1 MRDLPPPNALRAFEA
16 AARHGNLSK
25 AAVELHVTHGAVSRQ
40 VKQLEDFLGCELF
53 HRLPRGLQL
62 TARGREFAFGVQS
75 AFDQI
80 REAVEAV
87 RVDRDKQVLTVSTL
101 ASLAA
106 RWLVPRLHRFQSAH
120 PETEIRLS
128 TSPHLTDFDRD
139 GIDLA
144 IRYGRGRW
152 PGVTSLRLFTPEEFP
167 VCSPRLLKGTHP
179 LREPGDL
186 KHVPLL
192 HDTTHRHWQQWLE
205 LAGVK
210 GVDARQGLVVEDM
223 NVLIQAAIEGQGVA
237 LASAPLVQ
245 AEIASGRLVQPFR
258 ITLPVELAF
267 YAVHPKSRGGN
278 PAVQAFVDWLRVE
291 AGGEMPGAN

>member
-1 MRDLPPPNALRAFEA
+1 MRDLPPPNALKAFEA

-62 TARGREFAFGVQS
+62 TALGREFAFGVQG

-87 RVDRDKQVLTVSTL
+87 RVDNSRQVLTVSTL

-106 RWLVPRLHRFQSAH
+106 RWLVPRLHRFQKAH
-120 PETEIRLS
+120 PETDIRLS
-128 TSPHLTDFDRD
+128 TSPQLTDFDRD

-152 PGVTSLRLFTPEEFP
+152 PGVTALRLFTPEEFP
-167 VCSPRLLKGTHP
+167 VCSPKLLRGAHP
-179 LREPGDL
+179 LRMPADL
-186 KHVPLL
+186 KQVPLL

-205 LAGVK
+205 LAKVRGI
-210 GVDARQGLVVEDM
+210 DARQGLVVEDM

-245 AEIASGRLVQPFR
+245 AEIEAGRLVRPFQ
-258 ITLPVELAF
+258 INLPVELAF
-267 YAVHPKSRGGN
+267 YAVYPKNRGGD
-278 PAVQAFVDWLRVE
+278 PFVLTFVDWLREE
-291 AGGEMPGAN
+291 AGQMAGAT

>member
-1 MRDLPPPNALRAFEA
+1 MRDLPPPNALKAFEA

-62 TARGREFAFGVQS
+62 TALGREFAFGVQG

-87 RVDRDKQVLTVSTL
+87 RVDNSKQVLTVSTL

-106 RWLVPRLHRFQSAH
+106 RWLVPRLHRFQKAH

-128 TSPHLTDFDRD
+128 TSPQLTDFDRD

-152 PGVTSLRLFTPEEFP
+152 PGVTALRLFTPEEFP
-167 VCSPRLLKGTHP
+167 VCSPKLMRGAHP
-179 LREPGDL
+179 LRTPADL
-186 KHVPLL
+186 KQVPLL

-205 LAGVK
+205 LAGVR
-210 GVDARQGLVVEDM
+210 GIDARQGLVVEDM

-245 AEIASGRLVQPFR
+245 AEIEAGRLVRPFK
-258 ITLPVELAF
+258 INLSVELAF
-267 YAVHPKSRGGN
+267 YAVYPKNRGGD
-278 PAVQAFVDWLRVE
+278 PFVQTFVDWLKDE
-291 AGGEMPGAN
+291 AGQTARTN

>member
-1 MRDLPPPNALRAFEA
+1 MRDLPPPNALKAFEA

-62 TARGREFAFGVQS
+62 TALGREFAFGVQG
-75 AFDQI
+75 AFEQI

-87 RVDRDKQVLTVSTL
+87 RMDNGRQVLTVSTL

-106 RWLVPRLHRFQSAH
+106 RWLVPRLHRFQKAH
-120 PETEIRLS
+120 PETDIRLS
-128 TSPHLTDFDRD
+128 TSPQLTDFDRE

-152 PGVTSLRLFTPEEFP
+152 PGVTALRLFTPEEFP
-167 VCSPRLLKGTHP
+167 VCSPALLKGAHP
-179 LREPGDL
+179 LRAPADL
-186 KHVPLL
+186 KQVPLL

-205 LAGVK
+205 LANVRGI
-210 GVDARQGLVVEDM
+210 DARQGLVVEDM

-245 AEIASGRLVQPFR
+245 AEIEAGRLVRPFK
-258 ITLPVELAF
+258 INLPVELAF
-267 YAVHPKSRGGN
+267 YAVHPKSRGGD
-278 PAVQAFVDWLRVE
+278 PSVQAFVDWLRQE
-291 AGGEMPGAN
+291 AGQIAGAT

>member
-1 MRDLPPPNALRAFEA
+1 NALKAFEA

-25 AAVELHVTHGAVSRQ
+25 AAIELHVTHGAVSRQ

-62 TARGREFAFGVQS
+62 TALGREFAFGVQG

-87 RVDRDKQVLTVSTL
+87 RVDNSRQVLTVSTL

-106 RWLVPRLHRFQSAH
+106 RWLVPRLHRFQKTH

-128 TSPHLTDFDRD
+128 TSPQLTDFDRD

-152 PGVTSLRLFTPEEFP
+152 PGVTALRLFTPEEFP
-167 VCSPRLLKGTHP
+167 VCSPKLLRGAHP
-179 LREPGDL
+179 LRTPADL
-186 KHVPLL
+186 KQVPLL

-205 LAGVK
+205 LAGVR
-210 GVDARQGLVVEDM
+210 GMDARQGLVVEDM

-245 AEIASGRLVQPFR
+245 AEIEAGRLVQPFQ
-258 ITLPVELAF
+258 INLPVELAF
-267 YAVHPKSRGGN
+267 YAVYPKNRGGD
-278 PAVQAFVDWLRVE
+278 PFVLTFVDWLREE
-291 AGGEMPGAN
+291 AGAT

>member
-1 MRDLPPPNALRAFEA
+1 MRDLPPPNALKAFEA

-62 TARGREFAFGVQS
+62 TALGREFAFGVQG

-87 RVDRDKQVLTVSTL
+87 RVDNSRQVLTVSTL

-106 RWLVPRLHRFQSAH
+106 RWLVPRLHRFQNAH

-128 TSPHLTDFDRD
+128 TSPQLTDFDRD

-152 PGVTSLRLFTPEEFP
+152 PGVTALRLFTPEEFP
-167 VCSPRLLKGTHP
+167 VCSPKLLRGAHP
-179 LREPGDL
+179 LRTPADL
-186 KHVPLL
+186 KQVPLL

-205 LAGVK
+205 LAKVRGI
-210 GVDARQGLVVEDM
+210 DARQGLVVEDM

-245 AEIASGRLVQPFR
+245 AEIEAGRLVRPFQ
-258 ITLPVELAF
+258 INLPVELAF
-267 YAVHPKSRGGN
+267 YAVYPKNRGGD
-278 PAVQAFVDWLRVE
+278 PFVLTFVDWLREE
-291 AGGEMPGAN
+291 AGAMARTA

>member
-1 MRDLPPPNALRAFEA
+1 MRDLPPPNALKAFEA

-25 AAVELHVTHGAVSRQ
+25 AAIELHVTHGAVSRQ

-62 TARGREFAFGVQS
+62 TALGREFAFGVQG

-87 RVDRDKQVLTVSTL
+87 RVDNSRQVLTVSTL

-106 RWLVPRLHRFQSAH
+106 RWLVPRLHRFQKMH

-128 TSPHLTDFDRD
+128 TSPQLTDFDRD

-152 PGVTSLRLFTPEEFP
+152 PGVTALRLFTPEEFP
-167 VCSPRLLKGTHP
+167 VCSPNLMKGAHP
-179 LREPGDL
+179 LRTPADL
-186 KHVPLL
+186 KQVPLL

-205 LAGVK
+205 LAGVR
-210 GVDARQGLVVEDM
+210 GIDARQGLVVEDM

-245 AEIASGRLVQPFR
+245 AEIEAGRLVRPFQ
-258 ITLPVELAF
+258 INLPVELAF
-267 YAVHPKSRGGN
+267 YAVHPKNRGGD
-278 PAVQAFVDWLRVE
+278 PFVQTFVDWLRQE
-291 AGGEMPGAN
+291 ASEIADAT

>member
-1 MRDLPPPNALRAFEA
+1 MHELPPPNALKAFEA
-16 AARHGNLSK
+16 AARHGSLSK

-40 VKQLEDFLGCELF
+40 VRQLEDFLGCELF

-62 TARGREFAFGVQS
+62 TARGREFAFGVQG
-75 AFDQI
+75 AFEQI

-87 RVDRDKQVLTVSTL
+87 RVERDRHVITVSTL

-106 RWLVPRLHRFQSAH
+106 RWLVPRLHRFQNAH
-120 PETEIRLS
+120 PELEIRLS
-128 TSPHLTDFDRD
+128 TSPQLTNFDRD

-152 PGVTSLRLFTPEEFP
+152 PGLTALRLFTPEEFP
-167 VCSPRLLKGTHP
+167 VCSPRLLEGPHP
-179 LREPGDL
+179 LRTPADL
-186 KHVPLL
+186 KHAALL

-205 LAGVK
+205 LAKVR
-210 GVDARQGLVVEDM
+210 GVDAHQGLVVEDM

-245 AEIASGRLVQPFR
+245 AELEAGRLVRPFSLK
-258 ITLPVELAF
+258 LPVELAF
-267 YAVHPKSRGGN
+267 YAVHPKSHGQD
-278 PAVQAFVDWLRVE
+278 PAVQSLIAWLQEE
-291 AGGEMPGAN
+291 AKNT

>member
-16 AARHGNLSK
+16 AARHGSLSK

-40 VKQLEDFLGCELF
+40 VKQLEEFLGCELF

-75 AFDQI
+75 AFEQI

-87 RVDRDKQVLTVSTL
+87 RVDTDRQVLTVSTL

-106 RWLVPRLHRFQSAH
+106 RWLVPRLHRFQNAH

-128 TSPHLTDFDRD
+128 TSPQLTDFDRD

-152 PGVTSLRLFTPEEFP
+152 PGVTSMRLFTPEEFP
-167 VCSPRLLKGTHP
+167 VCSPRLLQGAHP
-179 LREPGDL
+179 LKTPADL
-186 KHVPLL
+186 KQLPRRWCRRRSRPGGWCAPSRS
-192 HDTTHRHWQQWLE
+192 TCRWNWLSMQCIP
-205 LAGVK
+205 
-210 GVDARQGLVVEDM
+210 R
-223 NVLIQAAIEGQGVA
+223 AA
-237 LASAPLVQ
+237 
-245 AEIASGRLVQPFR
+245 AEI
-258 ITLPVELAF
+258 
-267 YAVHPKSRGGN
+267 HPYRPSWIG
-278 PAVQAFVDWLRVE
+278 
-291 AGGEMPGAN
+291 

>member
-1 MRDLPPPNALRAFEA
+1 MRDLPPPNALKAFEA
-16 AARHGNLSK
+16 AARHGSLSR
-25 AAVELHVTHGAVSRQ
+25 AATELHVTHGAVSRQ

-80 REAVEAV
+80 RESVEAV
-87 RVDRDKQVLTVSTL
+87 RVDREQQVLTVSTL

-106 RWLVPRLHRFQSAH
+106 RWLVPRLHRFQNAH
-120 PETEIRLS
+120 PELEIRLS
-128 TSPHLTDFDRD
+128 TSPQLVDFDRD
-139 GIDLA
+139 GIDMS

-152 PGVTSLRLFTPEEFP
+152 PGVTAVRLFTPEEFP
-167 VCSPRLLKGTHP
+167 VCSPTLLKGAHP
-179 LREPGDL
+179 LRTPADL

-205 LAGVK
+205 LAKVR
-210 GVDARQGLVVEDM
+210 GVDPRQGLVVEDM

-245 AEIASGRLVQPFR
+245 AEIAAGRLVKPFALN
-258 ITLPVELAF
+258 LPVELAF
-267 YAVHPKSRGGN
+267 YAVHPKSRGAD
-278 PAVQAFVDWLRVE
+278 PSVQAFADWLKDE
-291 AGGEMPGAN
+291 ASETSHA